1 MTAVEETKWL
11 DDLKAQSKFY
21 DANSPLQEI
30 DLPEIREIVER
41 KKTKRGK
48 WIELKDEILKRI
60 HNLAPP
66 D

>member
-1 MTAVEETKWL
+1 
-11 DDLKAQSKFY
+11 
-21 DANSPLQEI
+21 LQEI